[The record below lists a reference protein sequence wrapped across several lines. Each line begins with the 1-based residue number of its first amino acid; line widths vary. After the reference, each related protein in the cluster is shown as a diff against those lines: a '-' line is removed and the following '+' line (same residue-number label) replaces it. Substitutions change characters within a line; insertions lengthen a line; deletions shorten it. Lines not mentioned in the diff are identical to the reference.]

1 MQFEDVITHARALKE
16 TAEVMVK
23 AGNIG
28 PVEATT
34 RSTAEALVE
43 VAKKFRADN
52 PVLAVLTVRPA
63 ITWPEV
69 LTIANAV
76 YMS

>member
-1 MQFEDVITHARALKE
+1 VDPEEVASQALALKD

-28 PVEATT
+28 TVDAIT
-34 RSTAEALVE
+34 RSTAEALVKT
-43 VAKKFRADN
+43 AQQWRSDN
-52 PVLAVLTVRPA
+52 PVIVAITVPPS

-69 LTIANAV
+69 LTIANV
-76 YMS
+76 ICRM